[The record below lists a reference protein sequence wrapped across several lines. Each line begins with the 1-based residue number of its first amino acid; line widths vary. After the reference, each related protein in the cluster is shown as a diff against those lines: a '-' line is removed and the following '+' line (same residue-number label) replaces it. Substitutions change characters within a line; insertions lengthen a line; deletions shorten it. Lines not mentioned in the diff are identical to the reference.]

1 METKKNPLSPH
12 LQIYRWH
19 ISSLLSI
26 THRIVGVINILAISL
41 ICFGI
46 IYINVRE
53 LNYENIQ
60 FYLQT
65 TLIAYKKNMINK
77 NCKNCKSNNFKK
89 IFSLGNLSFSGRFG
103 KTINENIPKE
113 ILNLII
119 CKKCK
124 LVQLDRSFNPKYLYG
139 ESYGYRTGINK
150 TMTDHVKKTVL
161 TALKIKRLKKK

>member
-53 LNYENIQ
+53 LNYENLQ
-60 FYLQT
+60 FYLQN
-65 TLIAYKKNMINK
+65 I
-77 NCKNCKSNNFKK
+77 
-89 IFSLGNLSFSGRFG
+89 FG
-103 KTINENIPKE
+103 KF
-113 ILNLII
+113 II
-119 CKKCK
+119 I
-124 LVQLDRSFNPKYLYG
+124 S
-139 ESYGYRTGINK
+139 
-150 TMTDHVKKTVL
+150 
-161 TALKIKRLKKK
+161 

>member
-65 TLIAYKKNMINK
+65 T
-77 NCKNCKSNNFKK
+77 
-89 IFSLGNLSFSGRFG
+89 FG
-103 KTINENIPKE
+103 KFIIISLCWTFSFH
-113 ILNLII
+113 ILNEIRHLAW
-119 CKKCK
+119 
-124 LVQLDRSFNPKYLYG
+124 DMGYG
-139 ESYGYRTGINK
+139 F
-150 TMTDHVKKTVL
+150 D
-161 TALKIKRLKKK
+161 LKIAKITGLVVFFGSFLLTILFYIIGRNII